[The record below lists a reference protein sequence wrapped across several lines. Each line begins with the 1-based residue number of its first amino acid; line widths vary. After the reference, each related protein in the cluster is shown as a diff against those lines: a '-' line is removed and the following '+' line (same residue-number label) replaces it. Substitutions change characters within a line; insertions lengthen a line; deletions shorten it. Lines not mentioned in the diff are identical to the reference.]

1 MLMNFNGD
9 DDRRARALKALR
21 SRDESRDD
29 VLQNFVRLT
38 SQALGIP
45 GSFVSVLDD
54 EHQHICAAHNFARS
68 TRPARIRCAAT
79 PWTVTAR

>member
-29 VLQNFVRLT
+29 VLQNFVR
-38 SQALGIP
+38 
-45 GSFVSVLDD
+45 
-54 EHQHICAAHNFARS
+54 AHYRHLS
-68 TRPARIRCAAT
+68 GELRRIRKQLRSRINGTAT
-79 PWTVTAR
+79 